1 MIIGANSINAHLAYG
16 TMTTRYTNDKRIRP
30 VFFKRTFV
38 PYLHQKNVAFTLDT
52 LDKVPRILTIP
63 HHFAVDAVKF
73 SENVYRNLH
82 L

>member
-1 MIIGANSINAHLAYG
+1 MGANSINAHLAYG

-38 PYLHQKNVAFTLDT
+38 PYLHQKNVQYTSDT
-52 LDKVPRILTIP
+52 IDRIPRILTIP
-63 HHFAVDAVKF
+63 HNFMVDLEKF
-73 SENVYRNLH
+73 SVHVYRNLN